1 MHRSFFYSESSLSSE
16 SASNH
21 ESKPDQAICFE
32 VLDIEAVSADA
43 DASSNDMASNIV
55 DTSVKKFALTAPQI
69 HTCDVLVA
77 GGGMG
82 GIAAAIEASKTLS
95 TIMTEET
102 TWLGGQM
109 TSQGVCALDENKYV
123 ETTGACK
130 SYLDMREAIRQ
141 AYRDT
146 GKLSDTAA
154 SDPLLHPGRSWVTRL
169 AFEPEMALPVLD
181 NLLAPGINSG
191 KLSIMQRLKAVAVA
205 RQSAIQAVLFV
216 DLDTGTFHEIQP
228 RIVIDATELGDL
240 LSLAKIPYKT
250 GSDSRLETGENHAP
264 LEGDSENVQDFV
276 YPFVL
281 EYHPGKS
288 FVIEKPADYEQFLAA
303 GKFSFD
309 GYHMFE
315 EVDDFSTGEK
325 RHLLPFWT
333 YRRLIDKAL
342 FKPETY
348 SSDISMINW
357 DSNDLRDRNILDKT
371 PSVQRDYLA
380 LAKRL
385 SLGFLYWLQTEAKRD
400 DDYDGQ
406 GDASNNRINDDN
418 RGKGYPE
425 LKLVKNILGTAD
437 GFSMHPYIR
446 EARRLDAKTIVCEQD
461 IVESCNTG
469 ARARLFDDSVG
480 IGLYPVDIHGRQEI
494 PGAAQAAKPFQIPL
508 GALITENCS
517 NYIAACKNI
526 GVTHITN
533 GAYRLHPIEW
543 AIGSAA
549 GTLASVYLSRNKVNV
564 NVNVKVNVGVDIN
577 FGEQQLLSANDL
589 LAVQMA
595 LTAPGCASPLFWFDD
610 VPPTHEHFQAIQIM
624 AVTAIID
631 CDQFSLSFEPEQ
643 LVTAKEVDQAVAR
656 LSKYCNSLN
665 HSLNL
670 KIKVG
675 SQLSRAELADILL
688 RALKLALQI

>member
-1 MHRSFFYSESSLSSE
+1 MHKSFFYSESAPNSE
-16 SASNH
+16 SKSQPPV
-21 ESKPDQAICFE
+21 SFE
-32 VLDIEAVSADA
+32 VLDIEAVSIEAGSARKAGAGENND
-43 DASSNDMASNIV
+43 DASVQRITLA
-55 DTSVKKFALTAPQI
+55 APEI
-69 HTCDVLVA
+69 HSCDVLVA

-82 GIAAAIEASKTLS
+82 GIAAALEASKGLT
-95 TIMTEET
+95 TILTEET

-123 ETTGACK
+123 ESTGACK

-146 GKLSDTAA
+146 GKLTTAA
-154 SDPLLHPGRSWVTRL
+154 ANDPLLHPGTSWVTRL
-169 AFEPEMALPVLD
+169 AFEPEIALPVLD
-181 NLLAPGINSG
+181 NLLLPGVNSG
-191 KLSIMQRLKAVAVA
+191 KLKIMQRLKAIAVA

-216 DLDTGTFHEIQP
+216 DLDTGAFHEVQP

-240 LSLAKIPYKT
+240 LSLAKIPYRT

-288 FVIEKPADYEQFLAA
+288 FVIEKPADYDLFLAT

-342 FKPETY
+342 FQPGCY
-348 SSDISMINW
+348 ASDVSMINW
-357 DSNDLRDRNILDKT
+357 DSNDLRDKNIIDKPAT
-371 PSVQRDYLA
+371 IQRDYLA

-385 SLGFLYWLQTEAKRD
+385 SLGFLYWLQTEASRD
-400 DDYDGQ
+400 PDKVGNDKSGDDQ
-406 GDASNNRINDDN
+406 S
-418 RGKGYPE
+418 GKGYPE
-425 LKLVKNILGTAD
+425 LKLVKNVLGTAD
-437 GFSMHPYIR
+437 GLSMHPYIR
-446 EARRLDAKTIVCEQD
+446 EARRLLAKTIVCEQD
-461 IVESCNTG
+461 IVESCNSG
-469 ARARLFDDSVG
+469 ARARLFDDSIG

-508 GALITENCS
+508 GALITENCP

-533 GAYRLHPIEW
+533 GAYRLHPVEW

-549 GTLASVYLSRNKVNV
+549 GTLATIYLTRNQ
-564 NVNVKVNVGVDIN
+564 
-577 FGEQQLLSANDL
+577 FGEQQLLSARDL
-589 LAVQMA
+589 LAVQLA
-595 LTAPGCASPLFWFDD
+595 LTAPSCGAPIFWFDD
-610 VPPTHEHFQAIQIM
+610 VPPSHEHFQAIQLM
-624 AVTAIID
+624 AVTAIIE
-631 CDQFSLSFEPEQ
+631 CNQSSLSFEPEE

-665 HSLNL
+665 QDLNL

-675 SQLSRAELADILL
+675 SQLSRAELADVLL
-688 RALKLALQI
+688 RALKLALHL

>member
-1 MHRSFFYSESSLSSE
+1 MLRSFFYSDSSLSPE
-16 SASNH
+16 SASNS
-21 ESKPDQAICFE
+21 ESKPHQPISFE
-32 VLDIEAVSADA
+32 VLDIEAVSAEASDNDD
-43 DASSNDMASNIV
+43 DASSSSSSKINSNSNHC
-55 DTSVKKFALTAPQI
+55 SVQKFALTAPQI
-69 HTCDVLVA
+69 HICDVLVA

-82 GIAAAIEASKTLS
+82 GIAAALEASKTLS
-95 TIMTEET
+95 TILTEET

-109 TSQGVCALDENKYV
+109 TSQGVSALDENKYV

-146 GKLSDTAA
+146 GKLTDTAVN
-154 SDPLLHPGRSWVTRL
+154 DPLLHPGRSWVTRL

-181 NLLAPGINSG
+181 NLLLPRVNSG
-191 KLSIMQRLKAVAVA
+191 KLSIMQRLKAVAVV

-216 DLDTGTFHEIQP
+216 DLDTGVFHEIQP

-264 LEGDSENVQDFV
+264 LDGDSENVQDFV

-281 EYHPGKS
+281 EYHPGQH
-288 FVIEKPADYEQFLAA
+288 FVIEKPADYDKFLAD

-342 FKPETY
+342 FKPDTY
-348 SSDISMINW
+348 SSDVSMINW
-357 DSNDLRDRNILDKT
+357 DSNDLRDKNIIDK
-371 PSVQRDYLA
+371 PPAIQRDRLA

-385 SLGFLYWLQTEAKRD
+385 SLGFLYWLQTEAERD
-400 DDYDGQ
+400 DDGKE
-406 GDASNNRINDDN
+406 DASSNTNTI
-418 RGKGYPE
+418 GTCKKGYPE

-437 GFSMHPYIR
+437 GLSMHPYIR

-508 GALITENCS
+508 GALITEHCS

-549 GTLASVYLSRNKVNV
+549 GTLAAVYLSRNQFK
-564 NVNVKVNVGVDIN
+564 
-577 FGEQQLLSANDL
+577 EQQLLSAYDL

-595 LTAPGCASPLFWFDD
+595 LTAPSCASPLFWFDD

-624 AVTAIID
+624 AVTAIIE
-631 CDQFSLSFEPEQ
+631 CDQFSLSFEPDE

-675 SQLSRAELADILL
+675 SQLSRAELADVLL
-688 RALKLALQI
+688 RALKLATQI

>member
-32 VLDIEAVSADA
+32 VLDIEAVRAEA
-43 DASSNDMASNIV
+43 GASSNSIDNDNV
-55 DTSVKKFALTAPQI
+55 DTAVKNIALTAPLI
-69 HTCDVLVA
+69 HTCDILVA

-82 GIAAAIEASKTLS
+82 GIAAALEASKTLS
-95 TIMTEET
+95 TILTEET
-102 TWLGGQM
+102 SWLGGQM
-109 TSQGVCALDENKYV
+109 TSQGVSALDENKFV

-146 GKLSDTAA
+146 GKLTDTAA
-154 SDPLLHPGRSWVTRL
+154 SDPLLHPGQSWVTRL

-181 NLLAPGINSG
+181 NLLLPRVKSG
-191 KLSIMQRLKAVAVA
+191 NLNILQRLKAVAVA

-216 DLDTGTFHEIQP
+216 DLDTGAFHEIQP

-264 LEGDSENVQDFV
+264 LAGDSENVQDFV

-288 FVIEKPADYEQFLAA
+288 FVIEKPADYDKFLAD

-325 RHLLPFWT
+325 RQLLPFWT

-342 FKPETY
+342 FKPGTY
-348 SSDISMINW
+348 SSDVAMINW
-357 DSNDLRDRNILDKT
+357 DSNDLRDRNIIDKSA
-371 PSVQRDYLA
+371 SVQRDYLA

-385 SLGFLYWLQTEAKRD
+385 SLGFLYWLQTEAQRD
-400 DDYDGQ
+400 DADERS
-406 GDASNNRINDDN
+406 DASGINKSSNDSNRSNGSN
-418 RGKGYPE
+418 KGYPE

-437 GFSMHPYIR
+437 GLSMHPYIR

-469 ARARLFDDSVG
+469 ARARLYDDSVG
-480 IGLYPVDIHGRQEI
+480 IGLYPVDIHGRQEV
-494 PGAAQAAKPFQIPL
+494 PGAAQGAKPFQIPL
-508 GALITENCS
+508 GALITEHCS

-549 GTLASVYLSRNKVNV
+549 GTLAAIYLSRNQFN
-564 NVNVKVNVGVDIN
+564 
-577 FGEQQLLSANDL
+577 EQQLLSANDL

-595 LTAPGCASPLFWFDD
+595 LTAPGCASPVFWFDD
-610 VPPTHEHFQAIQIM
+610 VPPSHEHFQAIQIM
-624 AVTAIID
+624 SVTAIVEHNES
-631 CDQFSLSFEPEQ
+631 SLSFEPDE
-643 LVTAKEVDQAVAR
+643 LMTAKEVDQAVAR
-656 LSKYCNSLN
+656 LSKYCNGLN

-675 SQLSRAELADILL
+675 SQLTRAELADILL
-688 RALKLALQI
+688 RALKLTLQI

>member
-1 MHRSFFYSESSLSSE
+1 MERSYFYSESKSDE
-16 SASNH
+16 S
-21 ESKPDQAICFE
+21 ITYE
-32 VLDIEAVSADA
+32 VLDIEAVSANSARGAADSSDA
-43 DASSNDMASNIV
+43 AALKTIV
-55 DTSVKKFALTAPQI
+55 LSAPTV

-82 GIAAAIEASKTLS
+82 GIAAALEASKTLS
-95 TIMTEET
+95 TILTEET
-102 TWLGGQM
+102 SWLGGQM

-123 ETTGACK
+123 ESSGACK

-146 GKLSDTAA
+146 GKLTAEA
-154 SDPLLHPGRSWVTRL
+154 YADKLLHPGTSWVTRL

-181 NLLAPGINSG
+181 QILSPGVSSG
-191 KLSIMQRLKAVAVA
+191 KLTVMQRLKTVAVA

-216 DLDTGTFHEIQP
+216 DLDSGAFHEIQP

-240 LSLAKIPYKT
+240 LSFAQIPYKT

-281 EYHPGKS
+281 EYHPGKN
-288 FVIEKPADYEQFLAA
+288 FVIDRPADYDKFLAE

-309 GYHMFE
+309 GYQMFSE
-315 EVDDFSTGEK
+315 IDDFSTGEK

-333 YRRLIDKAL
+333 YRRLIDSAL
-342 FKPETY
+342 FKPGSY
-348 SSDISMINW
+348 PSDVSMINW
-357 DSNDLRDRNILDKT
+357 DSNDLRDKNIIDK
-371 PSVQRDYLA
+371 PAAVQREYLA

-385 SLGFLYWLQTEAKRD
+385 SLGFLYWLQTEAPRD
-400 DDYDGQ
+400 N
-406 GDASNNRINDDN
+406 SSDN
-418 RGKGYPE
+418 ATNSKGYPE
-425 LKLVKNILGTAD
+425 LKLVTNVLGTAD
-437 GFSMHPYIR
+437 GMSMHPYIR
-446 EARRLDAKTIVCEQD
+446 EARRLVAKTIVCEQD

-508 GALITENCS
+508 GALITEDCA
-517 NYIAACKNI
+517 NYIASCKNI

-543 AIGSAA
+543 AIGTAA
-549 GTLASVYLSRNKVNV
+549 GTLASIYLSRNQ
-564 NVNVKVNVGVDIN
+564 
-577 FGEQQLLSANDL
+577 FGEQKLLSAQDL

-595 LTAPGCASPLFWFDD
+595 LTADECASPIYWFDD
-610 VPPTHEHFQAIQIM
+610 VAPSHEHFQAIQIM
-624 AVTAIID
+624 AVTGIIE
-631 CDQFSLSFEPEQ
+631 CDQVSLSFEPDE
-643 LVTAKEVDQAVAR
+643 LVTAKEVDQAVGR
-656 LSKYCNSLN
+656 LAKYCNSLN

-675 SQLSRAELADILL
+675 SQLTRAELADILL

>member
-1 MHRSFFYSESSLSSE
+1 MHRSFFYPESSLDSESSSKSE
-16 SASNH
+16 SR
-21 ESKPDQAICFE
+21 PDQAISFE
-32 VLDIEAVSADA
+32 VLDIEAVRAEHDPSGNSTD
-43 DASSNDMASNIV
+43 NKNV
-55 DTSVKKFALTAPQI
+55 DTAIKSIALTAPQI
-69 HTCDVLVA
+69 HTCDVLIA

-95 TIMTEET
+95 TILTEET

-123 ETTGACK
+123 ETTGASK

-141 AYRDT
+141 AYRET
-146 GKLSDTAA
+146 GKLTDAA
-154 SDPLLHPGRSWVTRL
+154 KNDPLLHPGTSWVTRL
-169 AFEPEMALPVLD
+169 AFEPEMALPVLK
-181 NLLAPGINSG
+181 NMLSPGANSG
-191 KLSIMQRLKAVAVA
+191 KLSILQRLKAVAVA

-216 DLDTGTFHEIQP
+216 DLDSGNFHEIQP

-250 GSDSRLETGENHAP
+250 GSDSRIDTGENHAP

-281 EYHPGKS
+281 EYHPGES
-288 FVIEKPADYEQFLAA
+288 FVIDKPADYDKFLAD
-303 GKFSFD
+303 GKFSFY

-342 FKPETY
+342 FKPEVY
-348 SSDISMINW
+348 SSDVSMINW
-357 DSNDLRDRNILDKT
+357 DSNDLRDRNIIDK
-371 PSVQRDYLA
+371 PASVQRDYLA

-385 SLGFLYWLQTEAKRD
+385 SLGFLYWLQTEARRD
-400 DDYDGQ
+400 D
-406 GDASNNRINDDN
+406 GDNIGKINNDKLA
-418 RGKGYPE
+418 KGYPE

-437 GFSMHPYIR
+437 GLSMHPYIR
-446 EARRLDAKTIVCEQD
+446 EARRLDAKIIVCEQD
-461 IVESCNTG
+461 IVESCNSS

-480 IGLYPVDIHGRQEI
+480 IGLYPVDIHGRQEV
-494 PGAAQAAKPFQIPL
+494 PGAAQSAKPFQIPL
-508 GALITENCS
+508 GALVTEHCS

-549 GTLASVYLSRNKVNV
+549 GTLAAIYLSRNQFN
-564 NVNVKVNVGVDIN
+564 
-577 FGEQQLLSANDL
+577 EQQLLSAKDL
-589 LAVQMA
+589 LTVQLA
-595 LTAPGCASPLFWFDD
+595 LTAPGCASPIFWYDD
-610 VPPTHEHFQAIQIM
+610 VSPSHEHFQAIQIM
-624 AVTAIID
+624 SVTAIIEHD
-631 CDQFSLSFEPEQ
+631 ESSLSFEPDEV
-643 LVTAKEVDQAVAR
+643 VTAKEVDQAVAR

-675 SQLSRAELADILL
+675 SQLSRAELADVLM

>member
-1 MHRSFFYSESSLSSE
+1 MHRSFFYSESSLYSE
-16 SASNH
+16 SSSNH
-21 ESKPDQAICFE
+21 ESKTDQAASFE
-32 VLDIEAVSADA
+32 VLDIEAVSAEA
-43 DASSNDMASNIV
+43 GASGNKSNS
-55 DTSVKKFALTAPQI
+55 DTAVQEAVKKITLTAPHI

-95 TIMTEET
+95 TIITEET

-181 NLLAPGINSG
+181 NLLLPGVNSG

-216 DLDTGTFHEIQP
+216 DLDTGAFHEIQP

-288 FVIEKPADYEQFLAA
+288 FVIEKPADYERFLAA

-357 DSNDLRDRNILDKT
+357 DSNDLRDRNIIDKT

-380 LAKRL
+380 QAKRL

-400 DDYDGQ
+400 EDYDDGKA
-406 GDASNNRINDDN
+406 DASSNRINDDN

-437 GFSMHPYIR
+437 GLSMHPYIR

-549 GTLASVYLSRNKVNV
+549 GTLASVYLSRNQFN
-564 NVNVKVNVGVDIN
+564 
-577 FGEQQLLSANDL
+577 EQQLLSANDL

-610 VPPTHEHFQAIQIM
+610 VPPTHEHFQAIQIL
-624 AVTAIID
+624 AVTAIIE
-631 CDQFSLSFEPEQ
+631 CDQFSLSFEPEE

-675 SQLSRAELADILL
+675 SQLSRAELADVLL
-688 RALKLALQI
+688 RALKLALKL

>member
-1 MHRSFFYSESSLSSE
+1 MERSYFYSESKLDE
-16 SASNH
+16 S
-21 ESKPDQAICFE
+21 ITFE
-32 VLDIEAVSADA
+32 VLDIEAVSAEATSTA
-43 DASSNDMASNIV
+43 DSALKKIV
-55 DTSVKKFALTAPQI
+55 LTAPTI
-69 HTCDVLVA
+69 HSCDVLVA

-82 GIAAAIEASKTLS
+82 GIAAALEASKSLS
-95 TIMTEET
+95 TILTEET
-102 TWLGGQM
+102 RWLGGQI

-123 ETTGACK
+123 ETSGACK

-146 GKLSDTAA
+146 GKLTDEAYC
-154 SDPLLHPGRSWVTRL
+154 DKLLHPGTSWVTRL

-181 NLLAPGINSG
+181 KILSPGLSSG
-191 KLSIMQRLKAVAVA
+191 KLTIMQRLKAVAVA
-205 RQSAIQAVLFV
+205 RQSSIQAVLFV
-216 DLDTGTFHEIQP
+216 DLDSGELHEIQP

-240 LSLAKIPYKT
+240 LSFAQIPYKT
-250 GSDSRLETGENHAP
+250 GSDSRLDTGENHAP

-281 EYHPGKS
+281 EYYPGKN
-288 FVIEKPADYEQFLAA
+288 FVIDKPADYDKFLAA

-309 GYHMFE
+309 GYQMFT
-315 EVDDFSTGEK
+315 EVDDFGTGEK

-342 FKPETY
+342 FKPGSY
-348 SSDISMINW
+348 PSDVSMINW
-357 DSNDLRDRNILDKT
+357 DSNDLRDKNIIDK
-371 PSVQRDYLA
+371 PASVQREYLA

-385 SLGFLYWLQTEAKRD
+385 SLGFLYWLQTEAPRD
-400 DDYDGQ
+400 NSS
-406 GDASNNRINDDN
+406 SNANSSGSDKSSDNDTG
-418 RGKGYPE
+418 RGSDTSSANDTSSKGYPE
-425 LKLVKNILGTAD
+425 LKLVTNVLGTAD
-437 GFSMHPYIR
+437 GMSMHPYIR
-446 EARRLDAKTIVCEQD
+446 EARRLVAKTIVCEQD

-508 GALITENCS
+508 GALITEDCA

-543 AIGSAA
+543 AIGTAA
-549 GTLASVYLSRNKVNV
+549 GTLASIYLSRNQ
-564 NVNVKVNVGVDIN
+564 
-577 FGEQQLLSANDL
+577 FGEQKLLSTQDL

-595 LTAPGCASPLFWFDD
+595 LTAEECASPIYWFDD
-610 VPPTHEHFQAIQIM
+610 VAPSHEHFQAIQIM
-624 AVTAIID
+624 AVTGIIE
-631 CDQFSLSFEPEQ
+631 CDQVSLSFEPEE
-643 LVTAKEVDQAVAR
+643 LVTAKEVDQAVGR
-656 LSKYCNSLN
+656 LAKYCNSLN

-675 SQLSRAELADILL
+675 SQVSRAELADLL
-688 RALKLALQI
+688 MRALKLALQI

>member
-1 MHRSFFYSESSLSSE
+1 MHRSFFYPESSLDSESS
-16 SASNH
+16 
-21 ESKPDQAICFE
+21 SKSDSRQDQAISFE
-32 VLDIEAVSADA
+32 ILDIEAVKAEHDPS
-43 DASSNDMASNIV
+43 ASSTDNKNV
-55 DTSVKKFALTAPQI
+55 DSAVKKIALTGPQI
-69 HTCDVLVA
+69 HTCDVLIA

-95 TIMTEET
+95 TILTEET

-123 ETTGACK
+123 ETTGASK

-141 AYRDT
+141 AYRET
-146 GKLSDTAA
+146 GKLTDVAQN
-154 SDPLLHPGRSWVTRL
+154 DPLLHPGRSWVTRL
-169 AFEPEMALPVLD
+169 AFEPEMALPVLK
-181 NLLAPGINSG
+181 NMLSPGVNSG
-191 KLSIMQRLKAVAVA
+191 KLSILQRLKAVAVA

-216 DLDTGTFHEIQP
+216 DLDSGIFHEIQP

-250 GSDSRLETGENHAP
+250 GSDSRIETGENHAP
-264 LEGDSENVQDFV
+264 IEGDSENVQDLV

-288 FVIEKPADYEQFLAA
+288 FVIDKPADYDKFLAD

-333 YRRLIDKAL
+333 YRRLIDKTL
-342 FKPETY
+342 FKPGAY
-348 SSDISMINW
+348 SSDVSMINW
-357 DSNDLRDRNILDKT
+357 DSNDLRDRNIIDK
-371 PSVQRDYLA
+371 PASVQRDYLA

-385 SLGFLYWLQTEAKRD
+385 SLGFLYWLQTEAQRD
-400 DDYDGQ
+400 DGENISKI
-406 GDASNNRINDDN
+406 GNDKLT
-418 RGKGYPE
+418 KGYPE

-437 GFSMHPYIR
+437 GLSMHPYIR

-469 ARARLFDDSVG
+469 ARARLFADSVG
-480 IGLYPVDIHGRQEI
+480 IGLYPVDIHGRQEV
-494 PGAAQAAKPFQIPL
+494 PGAAQSAKPFQIPL
-508 GALITENCS
+508 GALITEHCS

-543 AIGSAA
+543 AVGSAA
-549 GTLASVYLSRNKVNV
+549 GTLAAIYLSRNQFN
-564 NVNVKVNVGVDIN
+564 
-577 FGEQQLLSANDL
+577 EQQLLSANDL
-589 LAVQMA
+589 LAAQMA
-595 LTAPGCASPLFWFDD
+595 LTAPGCASPIFWFDD
-610 VPPTHEHFQAIQIM
+610 VPPSHEHFQAIQIM
-624 AVTAIID
+624 SVTAIIEHD
-631 CDQFSLSFEPEQ
+631 ESSLSFEPDE
-643 LVTAKEVDQAVAR
+643 LITAKEVDQAVAR

-675 SQLSRAELADILL
+675 SQLSRAELADVLM
-688 RALKLALQI
+688 RALKIALQI

>member
-1 MHRSFFYSESSLSSE
+1 MHRSFFYSESSLYSE
-16 SASNH
+16 SSIDS
-21 ESKPDQAICFE
+21 ELKPDQATSFE
-32 VLDIEAVSADA
+32 VLDIEAVSAEA
-43 DASSNDMASNIV
+43 GASGNKSNS
-55 DTSVKKFALTAPQI
+55 DTAVQEAVKKITLTAPQI

-82 GIAAAIEASKTLS
+82 GIAAAIEASKILS
-95 TIMTEET
+95 TILTEET

-109 TSQGVCALDENKYV
+109 TSQGVSALDENKYV
-123 ETTGACK
+123 ESTGACK

-146 GKLSDTAA
+146 GKLSDRAA

-169 AFEPEMALPVLD
+169 AFEPEIALPVLD
-181 NLLAPGINSG
+181 NMLLPGVNSG

-205 RQSAIQAVLFV
+205 RKSAIQAVLFV
-216 DLDTGTFHEIQP
+216 DLDTGAFHEIQP

-288 FVIEKPADYEQFLAA
+288 FVIEKPADYDRFLAD

-315 EVDDFSTGEK
+315 EADDFSTGEK

-333 YRRLIDKAL
+333 YRRLIDKAQ
-342 FKPETY
+342 FKPDTY
-348 SSDISMINW
+348 SSDVSMINW
-357 DSNDLRDRNILDKT
+357 DSNDLRDRNIIDKT

-400 DDYDGQ
+400 DDYDDGK
-406 GDASNNRINDDN
+406 GDASSNSINEDN

-425 LKLVKNILGTAD
+425 LKLVTNILGTAD
-437 GFSMHPYIR
+437 GLSMHPYIR

-469 ARARLFDDSVG
+469 ARARLFEDSVG

-494 PGAAQAAKPFQIPL
+494 PGAAQAARPFQIPL
-508 GALITENCS
+508 GALITEQCY

-549 GTLASVYLSRNKVNV
+549 GTLASVYLSRNQ
-564 NVNVKVNVGVDIN
+564 
-577 FGEQQLLSANDL
+577 FSEQQLLSANDL
-589 LAVQMA
+589 LSVQMA

-610 VPPTHEHFQAIQIM
+610 VPPTHEYFQAIQIM
-624 AVTAIID
+624 AVTAIIE
-631 CDQFSLSFEPEQ
+631 CDQFSLSFEPEE

-675 SQLSRAELADILL
+675 SQLSRAELADVLL